1 MKETSPPNPLS
12 EAERGNRKKAIIATG
27 GGIIL
32 REDNRRILRATG
44 FVVWLQAPAETIW
57 ARIQADTLT
66 AARRPNL
73 AGGGLAEIVELLAV
87 RERFYREVA
96 DAVVDAGGAS
106 PEAVADAILTAVRF
120 SPSD

>member
-1 MKETSPPNPLS
+1 M
-12 EAERGNRKKAIIATG
+12 
-27 GGIIL
+27 
-32 REDNRRILRATG
+32 
-44 FVVWLQAPAETIW
+44 
-57 ARIQADTLT
+57 
-66 AARRPNL
+66 
-73 AGGGLAEIVELLAV
+73 AEIVELLAV